1 MSFFLTLL
9 LCRFKYKKNE
19 NFLGCISS
27 ERPAIVYLVVS
38 RPDKDSSSFGFV
50 RKVFVIRPKE
60 VNNRSMNREGS
71 WTFGTD
77 NQQFI
82 RRILLYSRA

>member
-19 NFLGCISS
+19 IFLGCISS

-38 RPDKDSSSFGFV
+38 RPDKDFSSFGF
-50 RKVFVIRPKE
+50 RQKVFVIRPKE
-60 VNNRSMNREGS
+60 VNRSMKREGS

-82 RRILLYSRA
+82 GRILIYSRA